1 MRTPRSG
8 SSARPADVVRPD
20 TSRTAFQGSHVRVD
34 VEEWP
39 GLGTWEVVV
48 HPGAAAVVP
57 LTPDGDVLLV
67 RQLRPAVRDR
77 LTEIPAGF
85 MDIEG
90 EDAATCAAREL
101 FEETGYRHRSIE
113 FLGGVYV
120 SPGSTNHYVH
130 LFWALTQHEP
140 EGEPESGIELLR
152 EPLGAMLEAA
162 RAGRVR
168 DAKTALALL
177 LLGARRADG
186 QDGRRDGS

>member
-1 MRTPRSG
+1 VPEPASTRTVYEG
-8 SSARPADVVRPD
+8 
-20 TSRTAFQGSHVRVD
+20 AFVRVD

-39 GLGTWEVVV
+39 DLGPWEVIVQR
-48 HPGAAAVVP
+48 GAAAVLP

-77 LTEIPAGF
+77 LTEIPAGLL
-85 MDIEG
+85 DVDG
-90 EDAATCAAREL
+90 EDALSCATREL

-113 FLGGVYV
+113 FLGGTYV

-130 LFWALTQHEP
+130 LFWARTEP
-140 EGEPESGIELLR
+140 EPAGAPETGIELLR

-177 LLGARRADG
+177 MLGAREVNGGDR
-186 QDGRRDGS
+186 S